1 MNTSIVSKRIDLT
14 ESMHEYVGKAFEQLQ
29 KYNLDIIAVKT
40 IIEGDS
46 KHGKPSVFVEFT
58 IQLAHKDTVVI
69 KQGDKDFYAACD
81 QAIDRAKKVLRRY
94 KDKVSD
100 KIGKEV
106 PHKSEAD
113 IPSLYS
119 DNEESEVLETTPDFT
134 FTTEEAVAYLKET
147 NLSFVAFSD
156 KASGK
161 LRVIYR
167 RKDGRFGLY

>member
-1 MNTSIVSKRIDLT
+1 MNTSIVAKRVELT
-14 ESMHEYVGKAFEQLQ
+14 EPMHEYVGKVIDQLQ

-40 IIEGDS
+40 IVEGDS

-58 IQLAHKDTVVI
+58 IQMAHKDTVVI

-81 QAIDRAKKVLRRY
+81 QAIERAKKVLRRY

-100 KIGKEV
+100 KIGKDA
-106 PHKSEAD
+106 PHKFEAD

-119 DNEESEVLETTPDFT
+119 DVEGAEVVDTEAELTFDPAEALTYIKES
-134 FTTEEAVAYLKET
+134 
-147 NLSFVAFSD
+147 NLSFVVFND
-156 KASGK
+156 LLGR

>member
-1 MNTSIVSKRIDLT
+1 MNTSIVAKRVELT
-14 ESMHEYVGKAFEQLQ
+14 EPMQEYVGKAFEQLQ

-40 IIEGDS
+40 IVEGDS

-58 IQLAHKDTVVI
+58 IQMAHKDTVVI

-81 QAIDRAKKVLRRY
+81 QAIERAKKVLRRY

-100 KIGKEV
+100 KIGKDV
-106 PHKSEAD
+106 PHKAEAD

-119 DNEESEVLETTPDFT
+119 DIEGEEVVATAPELILDPA
-134 FTTEEAVAYLKET
+134 EALTYIKES
-147 NLSFVAFSD
+147 NLSFVVFNDRSAH
-156 KASGK
+156 